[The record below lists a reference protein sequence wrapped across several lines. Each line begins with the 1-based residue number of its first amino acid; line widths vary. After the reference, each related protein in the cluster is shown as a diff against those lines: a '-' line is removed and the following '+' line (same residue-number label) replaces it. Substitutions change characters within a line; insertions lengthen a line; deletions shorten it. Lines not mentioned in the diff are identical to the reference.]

1 STLDGWWAE
10 AWRADDETGLV
21 HRDNAQP
28 AQDFRMVGDLL
39 LAHCDPLAEKVQIAV
54 RPAGHL
60 FAQRSG
66 RWSMR
71 APRVFG
77 PSGARIAGKHLK
89 SRGRVI
95 CHGQF
100 IPSIRRASL
109 GGQMGGLFFAPKK
122 IGRGEWI
129 RTTGLLVPK

>member
-1 STLDGWWAE
+1 MKAAANGVLNLSTLDGWWAE
-10 AWRADDETGLV
+10 AWRTDDETGLV

-39 LAHCDPLAEKVQIAV
+39 LAHCDPLAEKSPDCGTPGGPSL
-54 RPAGHL
+54 RSG
-60 FAQRSG
+60 SG

-95 CHGQF
+95 CHGQY
-100 IPSIRRASL
+100 IPS
-109 GGQMGGLFFAPKK
+109 
-122 IGRGEWI
+122 
-129 RTTGLLVPK
+129 